1 MKYLK
6 RILFDISDKFDQVA
20 YLEDGTLVEYHVEYS
35 DNRSIVGNI
44 YKGKVKNTIKGMQSA
59 FIDIGIGKNA
69 YLFISDVNKK
79 GKADENCSITKLIK
93 PGQDIIVQ
101 VSKDSI
107 GLKNPKVT
115 TNISLPGKYVVLL
128 PETDYIGIS
137 HRIEDEKKRLEL
149 LNIAKRVKPD
159 NLGIIIRTAAQ
170 NVNEV
175 EFEKDILDLC
185 YLYDEIMKKYKYA
198 NSPELIYE
206 EENFIVKYIRD
217 LSSFMVDEIVINDV
231 EQYEKTLDYIKKQGQ
246 NISIKYEEGDLISL
260 YGIEKQVERLLG
272 KKVWLKSGGFIIID
286 KTEAL
291 TVIDVNTGKYVGKS
305 SLQETILKTNIEA
318 AKEIALQLRLRD
330 IGGIIVIDFI
340 DMDNES
346 DRQKLL
352 SVFEESLKSDRS
364 KCSVLGFTH
373 LGLVEMTRKRV
384 RSNVSEY
391 LQDKCECCKGTGYV
405 MSNNMLVL
413 KIKRTIERILR
424 NTNAKKIKIT
434 SNRRILNLISQNDLK
449 KSYKEKF
456 GAEINTVLNDKLDI
470 DEFQVDY
477 EL

>member
-1 MKYLK
+1 MK

-69 YLFISDVNKK
+69 YLFVSDVNKK
-79 GKADENCSITKLIK
+79 GKANENCSITKLVK

-128 PETDYIGIS
+128 PETDYVGIS
-137 HRIEDEKKRLEL
+137 HRIYDEEKRLEL
-149 LNIAKRVKPD
+149 INIAKRVKP
-159 NLGIIIRTAAQ
+159 NNIGIIIRTAAQ
-170 NVNEV
+170 NVSEK

-185 YLYDEIMKKYKYA
+185 YLYDEIIKKYKYA
-198 NSPELIYE
+198 NAPELIYE

-231 EQYEKTLDYIKKQGQ
+231 KQYEKILDYVKKQGQ
-246 NISIKYEEGDLISL
+246 NVSIKYEEGDLIGL
-260 YGIEKQVERLLG
+260 YGAEKQVEKLLD

-305 SLQETILKTNIEA
+305 SLRETILKTNIEA

-346 DRQKLL
+346 DRQKVLK
-352 SVFEESLKSDRS
+352 VFEESLKSDRS
-364 KCSVLGFTH
+364 KCSILGFTH

-405 MSNNMLVL
+405 VSNNMLVL
-413 KIKRTIERILR
+413 KIKRAIERILR
-424 NTNAKKIKIT
+424 NTNAKKIKII
-434 SNRRILNLISQNDLK
+434 SNRRILNLIRQNELEK
-449 KSYKEKF
+449 RYKEKF
-456 GAEINTVLNDKLDI
+456 EIEINTVFDDKLDI